1 MNNHTSSIFSLNY
14 DELLIHLL
22 FYVPTFYIIIR
33 KMKKV
38 RKEKRKLAERYVLKM
53 SHESDYIEQN
63 DDELFSLAAVKD
75 LVGLEESNKLSGDT
89 SNTGV
94 DDLAR
99 EQIDAALKAKRKRL
113 ADEWCSA
120 VEGKKRVHFER
131 RSGNQSDEHLSDS
144 ELFGEIYGELLGI
157 LEIEFLPH
165 KFVLDS
171 KI

>member
-131 RSGNQSDEHLSDS
+131 RSVNQSDEHLSDS